1 MFMTRVPDH
10 FVALLKEGGISPS
23 NVIIEVIEREAIL
36 DRRAAIDSMTRPR
49 LHGVGLSIGDFGMGH
64 SSLAELYRMSFSEV
78 KIDASFVRDLSSV
91 PEACK
96 ITRSVIE
103 LAREL
108 EIDCCAEGIDTIA
121 QSAKHG
127 LGHGAGIS
135 VRRRVF
141 RQAFRRIAKHARWRR
156 SGSVVAAGAN
166 REDLSGGCA
175 LG

>member
-108 EIDCCAEGIDTIA
+108 EIDCCAEGIETIA
-121 QSAKHG
+121 QSRNATSPSSPMPNR
-127 LGHGAGIS
+127 AS
-135 VRRRVF
+135 
-141 RQAFRRIAKHARWRR
+141 
-156 SGSVVAAGAN
+156 AAG
-166 REDLSGGCA
+166 RRQ
-175 LG
+175 